1 MRKFIQPFFREII
14 ILKSMSM
21 ELNTYTLRGH
31 VQGGAEGAWA
41 PPLFEIY

>member
-1 MRKFIQPFFREII
+1 MIEVDMLNFR
-14 ILKSMSM
+14 
-21 ELNTYTLRGH
+21 GG